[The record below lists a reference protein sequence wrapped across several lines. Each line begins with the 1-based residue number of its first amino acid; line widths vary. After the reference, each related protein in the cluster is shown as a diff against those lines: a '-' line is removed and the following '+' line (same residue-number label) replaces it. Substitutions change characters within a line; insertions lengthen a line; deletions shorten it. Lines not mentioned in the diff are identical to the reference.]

1 MSHRYGDFRRGSG
14 RQPRVTERL
23 SELRVDLLA
32 AFQLL
37 TRLPVA
43 RLAKTGPP
51 ANLARCVWAFPVVGL
66 VVNAIGGFAYW
77 LMYRLGVP
85 PLVAAVWA
93 LAVTIAVTGALHD
106 DGLADTADGFG
117 GGATSER
124 KLEIMR
130 DSHIGSYGVLAMI
143 LSVAARTT
151 AIGGST
157 DPLRMLVAF
166 CLAGMLGRGG
176 ILVLLLA
183 LRPARDDGMGAAVGG
198 ASVGPISAGLAVTVI
213 ASFAAMPIWTALAM
227 MTVALSVSLAVA
239 KLARGQ
245 IGGYTG
251 DVLGAGEVMIE
262 CVVLTVAAS
271 LIA

>member
-1 MSHRYGDFRRGSG
+1 
-14 RQPRVTERL
+14 VTERL
-23 SELRVDLLA
+23 SELLADLLA

-43 RLAKTGPP
+43 RLAHTGAPT
-51 ANLARCVWAFPVVGL
+51 NLTRCVWAFPVVGL

-77 LMYRLGVP
+77 LMYWLGVS

-93 LAVTIAVTGALHD
+93 LAVTITVTGALHD

-117 GGATSER
+117 GGSTSER

-130 DSHIGSYGVLAMI
+130 DSHIGSYGALALV
-143 LSVAARTT
+143 LSVVARIT
-151 AIGGST
+151 AIAGLT
-157 DPLRMLVAF
+157 DPLHVLVAF

-183 LRPARDDGMGAAVGG
+183 LRPARDDGMGAAIGG
-198 ASVGPISAGLAVTVI
+198 ASITHISAGLAVAVVG
-213 ASFAAMPIWTALAM
+213 SLAALPTWTALAM
-227 MTVALSVSLAVA
+227 IAVALGVSLAVA

-251 DVLGAGEVMIE
+251 DVLGAGEVTIE
-262 CVVLTVAAS
+262 CVALTVAAS